1 MLMLVARGSSLAV
14 AVGTVIPVITGA
26 MADPA
31 FVVPDILLAVLLVVG
46 ALLPDRFAR
55 PVLRAGNFYALG
67 VFSVALFG
75 QFAAVGG
82 ATPMLALAMVA
93 AGLNLVLLGLNPEAP
108 LVL

>member
-1 MLMLVARGSSLAV
+1 MLMFVARGSSFAV
-14 AVGTVIPVITGA
+14 GVGTVIPVVTGA

-31 FVVPDILLAVLLVVG
+31 FVVPDVLLAVLLVVG

-55 PVLRAGNFYALG
+55 PMLRAGNLYALG

-75 QFAAVGG
+75 QLAAVGA

-93 AGLNLVLLGLNPEAP
+93 AGLNLVLLGLNLEAP
-108 LVL
+108 AVL

>member
-1 MLMLVARGSSLAV
+1 MLMFVARGSSLAV

-31 FVVPDILLAVLLVVG
+31 FVVPDILLVVLLVAG

-55 PVLRAGNFYALG
+55 SVLRAGNLYALG

-75 QFAAVGG
+75 QFAAEGG

-108 LVL
+108 RVL

>member
-1 MLMLVARGSSLAV
+1 MLMFVARGSSLAV

-31 FVVPDILLAVLLVVG
+31 FVVPDVLLAVLLVVG

-55 PVLRAGNFYALG
+55 PMLRAGNLYALG

-75 QFAAVGG
+75 QLAAVGG

-93 AGLNLVLLGLNPEAP
+93 AGLNLVLLGLNPEASR
-108 LVL
+108 VL